1 MHLYAAWWELLTGIK
16 QLFADLYVQA
26 IRAPGA
32 AHGAIKACFL
42 VLTTCTRVQT
52 VLLHPYTRTDR
63 TTQSVQLYR
72 WDDPFRTNVHPRR
85 ADAHSC
91 AARISADVQLCG
103 RAYARRTVVRNDPFT
118 MHSSTYYL
126 ADSGLTF
133 EIMRFGSNTGRIF

>member
-1 MHLYAAWWELLTGIK
+1 M
-16 QLFADLYVQA
+16 V
-26 IRAPGA
+26 RS
-32 AHGAIKACFL
+32 IKAYFL

-52 VLLHPYTRTDR
+52 VLLHPYTRTGR

-85 ADAHSC
+85 VDAHSC
-91 AARISADVQLCG
+91 TARISADVKLCS
-103 RAYARRTVVRNDPFT
+103 RADARRTVVRSDSFA

-126 ADSGLTF
+126 AGSGLTF